1 MNQEALNGILRA
13 EIGAR
18 AMEAGTQIL
27 LVEDDEDL
35 RVLMRTL
42 LRYNGYSVTEAC
54 DCHTAL
60 DLLQRLNF
68 ELVLLD
74 INLPDGNGFSVAE
87 AIRENHLTCKV
98 IVVTGTA
105 GIENALQGAALGV
118 HDYISKPFK
127 PQFLLRSI
135 EHALSVEHSG

>member
-1 MNQEALNGILRA
+1 M
-13 EIGAR
+13 EIGA
-18 AMEAGTQIL
+18 QIL
-27 LVEDDEDL
+27 LVEDDDDL
-35 RVLMRTL
+35 RDLMQTF
-42 LRYNGYSVTEAC
+42 LRYNGYSITEAC

-60 DLLQRLNF
+60 DLLQRQNF
-68 ELVLLD
+68 DLVLLD
-74 INLPDGNGFSVAE
+74 INLPDGKGFRVAE
-87 AIRENHLTCKV
+87 VIRENHLTCKV

-105 GIENALQGAALGV
+105 GIENALQGAAFGV